1 MCVCPICNGEGRA
14 YTEVKMEGGGGK
26 KNIGIVA

>member
-26 KNIGIVA
+26 IYLLFM